1 MPLTLKRDELARI
14 PDELPIIQSIH
25 KNREL
30 RVPILQETR
39 PFGMED
45 QDLLISTWGLQKT
58 NAMSVWGA
66 YGTQGQGTKVG
77 ILDTGVDGSHPDLD
91 GKVVN
96 WAEFDS
102 MGQPVSG
109 SSPNDSGEH
118 GTHVSGTVVGGK
130 SSGRFIGIAP
140 DANIAAALVL
150 KAGRGSDAQVLA
162 GMDWALE

>member
-1 MPLTLKRDELARI
+1 MPLRLKRDELAKI
-14 PDELPIIQSIH
+14 PDELSIIQGIH

-77 ILDTGVDGSHPDLD
+77 ILDTGVDGSHPR
-91 GKVVN
+91 
-96 WAEFDS
+96 S
-102 MGQPVSG
+102 
-109 SSPNDSGEH
+109 
-118 GTHVSGTVVGGK
+118 
-130 SSGRFIGIAP
+130 
-140 DANIAAALVL
+140 
-150 KAGRGSDAQVLA
+150 
-162 GMDWALE
+162 